1 MYLNELP
8 SESDHL
14 GPCANP
20 IKQDQAPTDKLINE
34 AVAPPPHHPPGKSI
48 VR

>member
-14 GPCANP
+14 GPCANR

-34 AVAPPPHHPPGKSI
+34 AVAPPPEGKSM